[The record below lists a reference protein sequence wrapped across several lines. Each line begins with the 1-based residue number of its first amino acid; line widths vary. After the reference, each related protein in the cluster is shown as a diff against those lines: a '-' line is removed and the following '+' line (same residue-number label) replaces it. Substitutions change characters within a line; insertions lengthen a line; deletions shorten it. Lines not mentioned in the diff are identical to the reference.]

1 MDRILVTGGAGFIGS
16 NFTRHLLNETDC
28 KVINLDK
35 LTYAG
40 NLRNIKDLRGNKRH
54 KFVKGDIRN
63 RRLVDSLVGKAD
75 AVVNFAA
82 ESHVDRSI
90 QTPQVFTET
99 NVLGTQV
106 LLEACRRFRVRFEQI
121 STDEVYG
128 SRAKGSFRE
137 TDLLNPSSPYSAS
150 KAAADLLANAYN
162 VTYGLEVTVTRS
174 TNNYG
179 PNQHP
184 EKLIPRLITNALH
197 GKLLP
202 IYGSGKNVRDWIFVE
217 DNCQAIQFVLEK
229 GEKGQIYNIAGG
241 NERKNIEIATEI
253 LRNLSLPETMIEY
266 VEDRPG
272 HDFRYSLNCEKIHRL
287 GWRPRVPFE
296 EGLQK
301 TIDWYRSNEWWWR
314 RLVDHNGA
322 SASSRL
328 QSRRESMS
336 VADPLLWHRGRVR
349 LKSS

>member
-16 NFTRHLLNETDC
+16 NFVRHVLNETGW
-28 KVINLDK
+28 KVINLDR

-40 NLRNIKDLRGNKRH
+40 NLRNIKGLRGNRRH
-54 KFVKGDIRN
+54 IFVKGDIRN
-63 RRLVDSLVGKAD
+63 RKLADSLVQKVD

-90 QTPQVFTET
+90 RTPRVFVET

-128 SRAKGSFRE
+128 SRAEGSFKE

-150 KAAADLLANAYN
+150 KAAADLLVNAYH
-162 VTYGLEVTVTRS
+162 VTYGLDVTLTRS

-179 PNQHP
+179 PNQHL
-184 EKLIPRLITNALH
+184 EKLIPRLITNALR
-197 GKLLP
+197 GKSLP
-202 IYGSGKNVRDWIFVE
+202 IYGAGKNVRDWIFVE
-217 DNCQAIQFVLEK
+217 DNCRAIQFVLEK
-229 GEKGQIYNIAGG
+229 GEKGQIYNIGG
-241 NERKNIEIATEI
+241 SNERENIEIAAEI
-253 LRNLSLPETMIEY
+253 LRRLSLPESTIEH
-266 VEDRPG
+266 VPDRPG

-287 GWRPRVPFE
+287 GWRPHVPFE

-314 RLVDHNGA
+314 GLIH
-322 SASSRL
+322 
-328 QSRRESMS
+328 
-336 VADPLLWHRGRVR
+336 
-349 LKSS
+349 

>member
-1 MDRILVTGGAGFIGS
+1 MDRVLVTGGAGFIGS
-16 NFTRHLLNETDC
+16 NFIRHLINETNS
-28 KVINLDK
+28 KVTNLDK

-40 NLRNIKDLRGNKRH
+40 NLRNIKDIRSNKAHR
-54 KFVKGDIRN
+54 FVKGDIRN
-63 RRLVDSLVGKAD
+63 RKIVDSLVGKAD

-90 QTPQVFTET
+90 RTPRVFVET
-99 NVLGTQV
+99 NVLGTQI

-128 SRAKGSFRE
+128 SRAEGSFRE

-150 KAAADLLANAYN
+150 KAAADLLVNAYH
-162 VTYGLEVTVTRS
+162 VTFGMDVTVTRS

-184 EKLIPRLITNALH
+184 EKLIPKLITNAFR
-197 GKLLP
+197 GKPLP

-217 DNCQAIQFVLEK
+217 DNCRAIRFVLEK

-241 NERKNIEIATEI
+241 NERRNIEIAAKI
-253 LRNLSLPETMIEY
+253 LQHLSLPEAMIEH
-266 VEDRPG
+266 VADRAG
-272 HDFRYSLNCEKIHRL
+272 HDFRYSLDCEKIHRL
-287 GWRPRVPFE
+287 GWKPQVPFE
-296 EGLQK
+296 KGLER

-314 RLVDHNGA
+314 RLVD
-322 SASSRL
+322 
-328 QSRRESMS
+328 
-336 VADPLLWHRGRVR
+336 
-349 LKSS
+349 

>member
-1 MDRILVTGGAGFIGS
+1 MNRVLVTGGAGFIGS
-16 NFTRHLLNETDC
+16 NFIRHLLNSTNYA
-28 KVINLDK
+28 VINLDK

-54 KFVKGDIRN
+54 RFVKGDIRN
-63 RRLVDSLVGKAD
+63 RKLADSLVGKVD

-90 QTPQVFTET
+90 QTPRTFVET

-106 LLEACRRFRVRFEQI
+106 LLEACRKARVRFEQI

-128 SRAKGSFRE
+128 SRGEGSFRE

-150 KAAADLLANAYN
+150 KAAADLLVNAYY
-162 VTYGLEVTVTRS
+162 VTYGLDVTVTRS

-184 EKLIPRLITNALH
+184 EKLIPRLITSALR
-197 GKLLP
+197 GKPLP

-217 DNCQAIQFVLEK
+217 DNCRATQFVLEK

-241 NERKNIEIATEI
+241 NERENIGIAAQI
-253 LRNLSLPETMIEY
+253 LRRLSLPETMIEH
-266 VEDRPG
+266 VPDRPG
-272 HDFRYSLNCEKIHRL
+272 HDFRYSLDCEKIHHL
-287 GWRPRVPFE
+287 GWRPQVPFE
-296 EGLQK
+296 DGLEK
-301 TIDWYRSNEWWWR
+301 TIDWYRTNKWWWR
-314 RLVDHNGA
+314 PLVH
-322 SASSRL
+322 
-328 QSRRESMS
+328 
-336 VADPLLWHRGRVR
+336 
-349 LKSS
+349 

>member
-1 MDRILVTGGAGFIGS
+1 MDNVLVTGGAGFIGS
-16 NFTRHLLNETDC
+16 NFIRHLLNETDC

-54 KFVKGDIRN
+54 RFVRGDIGN
-63 RRLVDSLVGKAD
+63 RKLVDSLVEKVD

-90 QTPQVFTET
+90 QTPRVFVET

-106 LLEACRRFRVRFEQI
+106 LLEACRRFPVRFEQI

-128 SRAKGSFRE
+128 SRAQGSFEE

-150 KAAADLLANAYN
+150 KASADLLVNAYY

-184 EKLIPRLITNALH
+184 EKLIPRLITNALRR
-197 GKLLP
+197 KPLP
-202 IYGSGKNVRDWIFVE
+202 IYGSGKNVRDWIFVD
-217 DNCQAIQFVLEK
+217 DNCRAIRFVLEK
-229 GEKGQIYNIAGG
+229 GENGEIYNIAGG
-241 NERKNIEIATEI
+241 NERENMEIATQI
-253 LRNLSLPETMIEY
+253 LGRLSLPETMIEY
-266 VEDRPG
+266 VPDRPG
-272 HDFRYSLNCEKIHRL
+272 HDFRYSLNCEKLHDL
-287 GWRPRVPFE
+287 GWRPSVSFE
-296 EGLQK
+296 EGLQT

-314 RLVDHNGA
+314 PLVD
-322 SASSRL
+322 
-328 QSRRESMS
+328 
-336 VADPLLWHRGRVR
+336 
-349 LKSS
+349 

>member
-1 MDRILVTGGAGFIGS
+1 MDKVLVTGGAGFIGS
-16 NFTRHLLNETDC
+16 NFVRDLLNNTNWA
-28 KVINLDK
+28 VINLDR

-40 NLRNIKDLRGNKRH
+40 NLNNIKDLRGEKRH

-63 RRLVDSLVGKAD
+63 RKLVDSLVRKVD

-90 QTPQVFTET
+90 KTPRVFVET

-128 SRAKGSFRE
+128 SRAEGSFSE

-150 KAAADLLANAYN
+150 KAAADLLVNAYYT
-162 VTYGLEVTVTRS
+162 TYELDVTVTRS

-184 EKLIPRLITNALH
+184 EKLVPRLITNALR
-197 GKLLP
+197 GKPLP

-217 DNCQAIQFVLEK
+217 DNCQAIQFVLDK

-253 LRNLSLPETMIEY
+253 LRRLSLPETMIEY
-266 VEDRPG
+266 VNDRPG
-272 HDFRYSLNCEKIHRL
+272 HDFRYSLDCKKIHRL
-287 GWRPRVPFE
+287 GWRPQVPFE

-301 TIDWYRSNEWWWR
+301 TINWYKSNDWWWR
-314 RLVDHNGA
+314 PLIEMSGRTYDQLR
-322 SASSRL
+322 SSHPFKGG
-328 QSRRESMS
+328 S
-336 VADPLLWHRGRVR
+336 
-349 LKSS
+349 